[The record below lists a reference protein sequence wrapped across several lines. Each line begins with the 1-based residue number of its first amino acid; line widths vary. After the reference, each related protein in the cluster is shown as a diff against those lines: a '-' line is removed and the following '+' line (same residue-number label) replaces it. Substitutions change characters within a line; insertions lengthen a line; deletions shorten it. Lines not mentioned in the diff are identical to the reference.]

1 MSGGLFANIKINQK
15 IANSNYVK
23 NLFIAPP
30 MGDEGLNIG
39 SVKAF
44 LQEMAKKKTKNT
56 TTMCLG
62 ESFEKLNLNKYKNK
76 LNLQNSKKI
85 F

>member
-23 NLFIAPP
+23 NFAPP

-44 LQEMAKKKTKNT
+44 CKKMQKKKQKIQ

-62 ESFEKLNLNKYKNK
+62 ESLKN
-76 LNLQNSKKI
+76 
-85 F
+85 